1 MALRWVDGAPAG
13 LASPDHLAPL
23 IAEVADTLME
33 VGLLYTYVSAEG
45 AVPPDERERRKMQAV
60 HLRATT
66 RLLAAARAELDLLH
80 LDLTGRPWEPV

>member
-1 MALRWVDGAPAG
+1 MARRAVNGTPAG
-13 LASPDHLAPL
+13 LAAPDHLAPL

-45 AVPPDERERRKMQAV
+45 TVPPDERVRRKMQAV

-66 RLLAAARAELDLLH
+66 RFLATARAELDLLH

>member
-1 MALRWVDGAPAG
+1 MARRAVNGTPAG
-13 LASPDHLAPL
+13 LAAPDHLAPL
-23 IAEVADTLME
+23 MADVVDTLGE
-33 VGLLYTYVSAEG
+33 VGLLSTYVSAEG
-45 AVPPDERERRKMQAV
+45 AVLPDERERRKMQAV